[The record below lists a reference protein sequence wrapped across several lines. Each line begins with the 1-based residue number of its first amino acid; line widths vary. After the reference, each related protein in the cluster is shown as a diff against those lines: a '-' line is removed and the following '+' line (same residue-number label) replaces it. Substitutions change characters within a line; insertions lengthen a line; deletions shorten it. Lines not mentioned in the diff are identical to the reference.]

1 MQLMMRRPEIEGF
14 ISVAPPANI
23 HDFSFLAPC
32 PASGL
37 ILHGDQDEIVP
48 QTSVDKL
55 AQKLKKQKNIEI
67 DYRIIKGGDHFFQED
82 VSDLVGHL
90 ENYLDNI
97 GSKVS

>member
-1 MQLMMRRPEIEGF
+1 MMRRPEIEGF
-14 ISVAPPANI
+14 VSIAPPANI

-48 QTSVDKL
+48 QNSVDKL

-67 DYRIIKGGDHFFQED
+67 DYRVIKGADHFFQED
-82 VSDLVGHL
+82 VRSLISHL

-97 GSKVS
+97 ETETS